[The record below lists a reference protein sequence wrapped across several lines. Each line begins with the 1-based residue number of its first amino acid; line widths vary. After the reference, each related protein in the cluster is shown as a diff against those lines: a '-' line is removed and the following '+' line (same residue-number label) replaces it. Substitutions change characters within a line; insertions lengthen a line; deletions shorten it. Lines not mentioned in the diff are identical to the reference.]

1 MAIPPTN
8 VERLREAGVI
18 PDGGTLDPAD
28 ESAINALDE
37 EDINVVVSLY
47 GQVGRIEVAGLPAA
61 AGRTFIF

>member
-28 ESAINALDE
+28 ETAINKLATD
-37 EDINVVVSLY
+37 DIDVVVSLY
-47 GQVGRIEVAGLPAA
+47 GQVGRIEVTGLPAA